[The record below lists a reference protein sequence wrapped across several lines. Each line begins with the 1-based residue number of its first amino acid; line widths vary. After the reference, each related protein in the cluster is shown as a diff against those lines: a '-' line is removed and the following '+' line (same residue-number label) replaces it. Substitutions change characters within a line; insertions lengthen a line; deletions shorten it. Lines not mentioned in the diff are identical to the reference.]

1 MRAMTLRLAA
11 TSAIVKRDAAIFL
24 SYRGRLVAQLTGG
37 FFGVAIFYYVSRLV
51 TAHSFHS
58 SNDYFAFVVVGI
70 ATFGI
75 LTSTLATI
83 PSEIRQE
90 LVAGTFERI
99 LLSPFGPVA
108 AIISMTV
115 FPFIL
120 GLLGGI
126 VTISLAAVAF
136 GMPIKWSTA
145 ALTVPVLTLGA
156 LTFVPF
162 GLLAAAGAIALK
174 QAALGVGLVTTLI
187 SLIGGVFF
195 PVALLPSWIKWTSE
209 FQPFTPTL
217 DLLRHL
223 LVGTHM
229 NGSISASL
237 LKMALFA
244 TVLLPPTVLALR
256 GSIRLAQRRGN
267 IIEY

>member
-1 MRAMTLRLAA
+1 MLRLGAA
-11 TSAIVKRDAAIFL
+11 WAIVRRDAAIFL
-24 SYRGRLVAQLTGG
+24 SYRGRLFAQLTSG

-51 TAHSFHS
+51 TAQSFQS

-75 LTSTLATI
+75 LTSTLATL

-99 LLSPFGPVA
+99 LLSPFGPVS
-108 AIISMTV
+108 AIIAMTA
-115 FPFIL
+115 FPFLI

-126 VTISLAAVAF
+126 VTICLAAAAF
-136 GMPIKWSTA
+136 GMHISWSTA
-145 ALTVPVLTLGA
+145 GLSVPVLMLGA

-162 GLLAAAGAIALK
+162 ALLAAAGAVALK
-174 QAALGVGLVTTLI
+174 QAAIGVGIVTTLI
-187 SLIGGVFF
+187 SLLGGVFF
-195 PVALLPSWIKWTSE
+195 PVALLPGWIRWTSE
-209 FQPFTPTL
+209 VQPFTPTL

-223 LVGTHM
+223 LVGADM
-229 NGSISASL
+229 KGSPPASL
-237 LKMALFA
+237 LRMALFA

-256 GSIRLAQRRGN
+256 GSIRLAQRRGT